1 MATKT
6 SDTAK
11 GFEDCIA
18 NNIPSRAFRYT
29 AENKNILTAGAIYV
43 GTGKTRTT
51 KMKLDD
57 NSNTPVVEFMSNI
70 TAVLPAPPGEGYSLQ
85 SKEVTVGRVN
95 EKGGIVD
102 GVTGFFPCWVKGTS
116 VIPPEIVK

>member
-1 MATKT
+1 MAIKT
-6 SDTAK
+6 SDTAE

-29 AENKNILTAGAIYV
+29 AENKNILTAGAMYV
-43 GTGKTRTT
+43 GTGKTRIS

-57 NSNTPVVEFMSNI
+57 NTYVEFESNI

-85 SKEVTVGRVN
+85 SKEVTVG
-95 EKGGIVD
+95 
-102 GVTGFFPCWVKGTS
+102 GVTGCFPCWVKGAS
-116 VIPPEIVK
+116 VIKPEIVK

>member
-6 SDTAK
+6 SDTTS

-51 KMKLDD
+51 EMKLDD

-70 TAVLPAPPGEGYSLQ
+70 TAVLPAPTKEGYSLQ
-85 SKEVTVGRVN
+85 AKYRTVG
-95 EKGGIVD
+95 
-102 GVTGFFPCWVKGTS
+102 GVTGYFPCWVKGDD
-116 VIPPEIVK
+116 VIPPEIVKSETVEK

>member
-6 SDTAK
+6 SDTAS
-11 GFEDCIA
+11 GFKDCIA

-29 AENKNILTAGAIYV
+29 AENKNILTAGAMYV
-43 GTGKTRTT
+43 GTGKTRIS

-57 NSNTPVVEFMSNI
+57 NTYVEFESNI

-85 SKEVTVGRVN
+85 AKRVTVG
-95 EKGGIVD
+95 D
-102 GVTGFFPCWVKGTS
+102 VTGYFPCWVKGDK
-116 VIPPEIVK
+116 VIPPKIVG